1 MFVADVMLKKLARW
15 LRLLGVEVLY
25 PPSVD
30 DDKIIEF
37 AKEKNKILLTMDSD
51 LCKRARKQG
60 VRVFLMPRR
69 ETDEQ
74 LALLVRRFKINLS
87 NAPSTVFCP
96 LCNGTLKQVGRKEVK
111 KTVPEEIVAKH
122 EVFWMCRECKKVFWE
137 GSHWEKI
144 NRKLEVI
151 REMVKR

>member
-30 DDKIIEF
+30 DDEIIEF
-37 AKEKNKILLTMDSD
+37 TKKNNKILLTMDSE

-69 ETDEQ
+69 ETDQQ
-74 LALLVRRFKINLS
+74 LALLVRRFKIDLS
-87 NAPSTVFCP
+87 KAPSTVLCP
-96 LCNGTLKQVGRKEVK
+96 LCNGTLKQVGRKEVRNRI
-111 KTVPEEIVAKH
+111 PQELLEKH
-122 EVFWMCRECKKVFWE
+122 DVFWMCGKCKKVYWE
-137 GSHWEKI
+137 GTHWEKI
-144 NRKLEVI
+144 NRKLEII
-151 REMVKR
+151 REMVKS